1 MKNAAASIER
11 VWFAQTHLMETS
23 WPFFYLVE
31 NRPTLVKLDV
41 SAPSGTPVPTM
52 SVTATF
58 ADGRS
63 ELRWMRAP
71 ASLPADV
78 DRRPQ
83 PLSQDLSTS
92 YALTLPA
99 SWLQKGVSLRF
110 GDAGGP
116 SITKSASQLK
126 VASRPE
132 LNLVLADVLLFT
144 DTTPV
149 PRSADFGPELA
160 SKLPVSRLTIQPL
173 PYTLRLPRLVVGP
186 RTDSVSPFGDPVE
199 TSAMWVD
206 KKAACT
212 ASMKTAGTCTPHSR
226 WAVWEAVLDLTRAL
240 QAANGMS
247 ETSLWYG
254 VMPPDATIV
263 NAWWSGGTAS
273 LANDF
278 GKNFMHENAHSM
290 GVPHL
295 GAVSGERQKS
305 STGLRHPYLGET
317 VRTDGQ
323 FLGGGVGRTFAWDPL
338 DNAMVQPTCTDT
350 GLEKQEPTQRWGGW
364 GCETVRPGRRLDHFS
379 DITSYK
385 LLRFLNGAPQVDS
398 GSVPYYSALLAGT
411 SADAFA
417 QMSYQLPVESGR
429 LQVVQQSGTWTVQRW
444 DTVKQAYVTLLRPPG
459 GDSGF
464 LSTPQAAKEGSEYL
478 QYYDFRFPQQRNV
491 PVISVYG
498 SFNYMD
504 DTASTIYAAKAT
516 NGNLMRLWDPT
527 NATQFNQIKSSVST
541 STFWS
546 GYDLHL
552 RVVYQDGSMR
562 HVAMPREAKPVT
574 TPMQGFTHWAV
585 NLPDEGK
592 TVVRIELLHRPLCS
606 RDSSASDRSCDV
618 NLDSNGITA
627 DNVYAGARVAA
638 IWTP

>member
-11 VWFAQTHLMETS
+11 VWFAQTHLMETN

-41 SAPSGTPVPTM
+41 SAPPGTPVPTI

-78 DRRPQ
+78 DLRPQ

-92 YALTLPA
+92 YAATLPA

-116 SITKSASQLK
+116 SVTKSASQLK
-126 VASRPE
+126 IASRPE
-132 LNLVLADVLLFT
+132 LNLVVADVLLFT

-149 PRSADFGPELA
+149 SRSAAFGPELA

-173 PYTLRLPRLVVGP
+173 PYPLRLPRLVVAP

-247 ETSLWYG
+247 ETSFWYG
-254 VMPPDATIV
+254 VMPDASNVT
-263 NAWWSGGTAS
+263 AWWSGGTAS

-278 GKNFMHENAHSM
+278 GKNFMHENGHSM
-290 GVPHL
+290 SLPHL
-295 GAVSGERQKS
+295 GGVTGTRQSS
-305 STGLRHPYLGET
+305 STGLRHPYVGENI
-317 VRTDGQ
+317 RTDGQ
-323 FLGGGVGRTFAWDPL
+323 FLGGALGRTFAWDPL
-338 DNAMVQPTCTDT
+338 DNAMVPPTCTDT
-350 GLEKQEPTQRWGGW
+350 GVEKQDPMQRA
-364 GCETVRPGRRLDHFS
+364 GCETVRPNRRLDHFS
-379 DITSYK
+379 DISTYK
-385 LLRFLNGAPQVDS
+385 LLRYLNGAPQVES
-398 GSVPYYSALLAGT
+398 GTVPYYSALLAGT

-417 QMSYQLPVESGR
+417 QMSYRLPVESGR
-429 LQVVQQSGTWTVQRW
+429 LQGGT
-444 DTVKQAYVTLLRPPG
+444 A
-459 GDSGF
+459 
-464 LSTPQAAKEGSEYL
+464 
-478 QYYDFRFPQQRNV
+478 
-491 PVISVYG
+491 
-498 SFNYMD
+498 
-504 DTASTIYAAKAT
+504 TAI
-516 NGNLMRLWDPT
+516 
-527 NATQFNQIKSSVST
+527 
-541 STFWS
+541 
-546 GYDLHL
+546 
-552 RVVYQDGSMR
+552 
-562 HVAMPREAKPVT
+562 
-574 TPMQGFTHWAV
+574 
-585 NLPDEGK
+585 
-592 TVVRIELLHRPLCS
+592 
-606 RDSSASDRSCDV
+606 
-618 NLDSNGITA
+618 
-627 DNVYAGARVAA
+627 
-638 IWTP
+638 

>member
-1 MKNAAASIER
+1 M
-11 VWFAQTHLMETS
+11 
-23 WPFFYLVE
+23 
-31 NRPTLVKLDV
+31 
-41 SAPSGTPVPTM
+41 
-52 SVTATF
+52 
-58 ADGRS
+58 
-63 ELRWMRAP
+63 
-71 ASLPADV
+71 
-78 DRRPQ
+78 
-83 PLSQDLSTS
+83 SQDLSTS

-99 SWLQKGVSLRF
+99 TWLQKGVSFRF
-110 GDAGGP
+110 GDAGVP
-116 SITKSASQLK
+116 SIIKSASQLK
-126 VASRPE
+126 IASRPE
-132 LNLVLADVLLFT
+132 LNLVVADVLLFA

-149 PRSADFGPELA
+149 PRSADFGPGTGQQVA
-160 SKLPVSRLTIQPL
+160 VSRLTIQPL
-173 PYTLRLPRLVVGP
+173 PYPLRLPRLVVAP

-199 TSAMWVD
+199 TAAMWVD

-212 ASMKTAGTCTPHSR
+212 TAMKTAGTCTPHSR

-247 ETSLWYG
+247 ETSFWYG
-254 VMPPDATIV
+254 VMPDASNVT
-263 NAWWSGGTAS
+263 AWWSGGTAS

-278 GKNFMHENAHSM
+278 GKNFMHENGHSM
-290 GVPHL
+290 SLPHL
-295 GAVSGERQKS
+295 GGVTGTRQSS
-305 STGLRHPYLGET
+305 STGLRHPYVGENI
-317 VRTDGQ
+317 RTDGQ
-323 FLGGGVGRTFAWDPL
+323 FLGGGLGRTFAWDPL

-350 GLEKQEPTQRWGGW
+350 GVEKQDPMQRAGR
-364 GCETVRPGRRLDHFS
+364 ETVRPGRRLDHFS
-379 DITSYK
+379 DISSYK
-385 LLRFLNGAPQVDS
+385 LLRFLNGAPQVES

-444 DTVKQAYVTLLRPPG
+444 DTVKRAYVSLLRPPG

-464 LSTPQAAKEGSEYL
+464 LSTPPAAAAGSEYL

-498 SFNYMD
+498 TFNYMD

-516 NGNLMRLWDPT
+516 KGNLMRLWDPT
-527 NATQFNQIKSSVST
+527 DATQFNQIKSSVST

-574 TPMQGFTHWAV
+574 TPMQGFSHWAV
-585 NLPDEGK
+585 NLPDEGKTDIRK

-627 DNVYAGARVAA
+627 ANVYAGARVAA

>member
-1 MKNAAASIER
+1 
-11 VWFAQTHLMETS
+11 METD
-23 WPFFYLVE
+23 WPFFFLIE
-31 NRPTLVKLDV
+31 QRPTLLKLDV
-41 SAPSGTPVPTM
+41 SAPPGTPVPTM

-58 ADGRS
+58 SDGGSDR
-63 ELRWMRAP
+63 LCLRAP
-71 ASLPADV
+71 AGLPPAV
-78 DRRPQ
+78 DLRPQ
-83 PLSQDLSTS
+83 PLLHDLDSS
-92 YALTLPA
+92 FAATLPA
-99 SWLQKGVSLRF
+99 HWLQKGVSLRF
-110 GDAGGP
+110 DIAGGA
-116 SITKSASQLK
+116 SLTKSTGDLRISSQ
-126 VASRPE
+126 PE
-132 LNLVLADVLLFT
+132 MNLVLADVLLFG
-144 DTTPV
+144 DTTKV

-160 SKLPVSRLTIQPL
+160 SKLPVSRLAIQSL
-173 PYTLRLPRLVVGP
+173 PYPLWLPRLVIAP

-206 KKAACT
+206 RKAACN
-212 ASMKTAGTCTPHSR
+212 AAMRTAGTCTPHSR

-247 ETSLWYG
+247 ETSFWYG
-254 VMPPDATIV
+254 SMPDASNNT
-263 NAWWSGGTAS
+263 AWWSGGTAS

-278 GKNFMHENAHSM
+278 GKSFMHENAHAM
-290 GVPHL
+290 GFPLPHF
-295 GAVSGERQKS
+295 GDVTGTRQIS
-305 STGLRHPYLGET
+305 PTGLRHPYVGENI
-317 VRTDGQ
+317 RTDGQ
-323 FLGGGVGRTFAWDPL
+323 FLGGGLGRTFAWDPL

-350 GLEKQEPTQRWGGW
+350 GVEKQEPLQRA
-364 GCETVRPGRRLDHFS
+364 GCETVRPNRRLDHFS
-379 DITSYK
+379 DFATYK
-385 LLRFLNGAPQVDS
+385 LLRYFNGAPQVGS
-398 GSVPYYSALLAGT
+398 GTVPYYSALLAGT

-429 LQVVQQSGTWTVQRW
+429 LQVVEESGAWTVRRW
-444 DTVKQAYVTLLRPPG
+444 DTVNQTYVSLLRPPG

-464 LSTPQAAKEGSEYL
+464 LSTPPAAAAGSEYL
-478 QYYDFRFPQQRNV
+478 QHYDFRFPQQRNV

-498 SFNYMD
+498 TFNYMD

-516 NGNLMRLWDPT
+516 KGNLMRLWDPT
-527 NATQFNQIKSSVST
+527 DPTQFNQIKSSVST

-552 RVVYQDGSMR
+552 RVIYQDGSMR

-606 RDSSASDRSCDV
+606 RNSSASDRSCDV

-627 DNVYAGARVAA
+627 ASVYAGARVAA
-638 IWTP
+638 IWAP